1 MYGWKQS
8 GFGTLATPP
17 SSVQAAISNACANYP
32 NVPCSLIQS
41 VAQQESSYNP
51 SAVSSEGAQGLM
63 QIMPANDAS
72 LSVTNPFDPT
82 QSANAGAALLQTYY
96 QQYGNWTQALE
107 AYNQGPGSI
116 ASNGASTGA
125 MDYASQVLLNAG
137 IDQNLASMG
146 PTDISSGDGT
156 DTSGDSTLFDLSS
169 LQFTDSSGDLTGV
182 AYVGIAAA
190 ALLLIMVVGN

>member
-1 MYGWKQS
+1 MGA
-8 GFGTLATPP
+8 LATPP
-17 SSVQAAISNACANYP
+17 SNVQAAIANACANFP

-72 LSVTNPFDPT
+72 LNVSNPFDPT

-96 QQYGNWTQALE
+96 NQYGNWTQALE

-116 ASNGASTGA
+116 ASNGASTGT
-125 MDYASQVLLNAG
+125 MDYASQVLANAG
-137 IDQNLASMG
+137 IDPNLSAMG
-146 PTDISSGDGT
+146 PTDISGST
-156 DTSGDSTLFDLSS
+156 DVTGGGDSTLFDFS
-169 LQFTDSSGDLTGV
+169 FTDSSGDLTGV

>member
-1 MYGWKQS
+1 MYGWKQN
-8 GFGTLATPP
+8 GFGALAPPP
-17 SSVQAAISNACANYP
+17 SNVQAAIANACANYP

-41 VAQQESSYNP
+41 VAQQESSYDP
-51 SAVSSEGAQGLM
+51 TVTSPEGAQGLM

-72 LSVTNPFDPT
+72 LHVSNPFDPT

-96 QQYGNWTQALE
+96 NQYGTWTQALE

-146 PTDISSGDGT
+146 PPSIDGT
-156 DTSGDSTLFDLSS
+156 DTSTDAGDSSLFDFSS
-169 LQFTDSSGDLTGV
+169 LQFTDSSGSLTGV

-190 ALLLIMVVGN
+190 ALLLIVVVGN